1 MITKEVSRSSGKE
14 QKPPPK
20 HTLMPLH
27 KKQRLAEMASAKKGG
42 KKRREKS
49 LKSATLIFNSLKMFN
64 RIYFMPVGG
73 KDRKSNRTLF

>member
-27 KKQRLAEMASAKKGG
+27 KKQRLAEMASAKNEGERKKG
-42 KKRREKS
+42 KKFK
-49 LKSATLIFNSLKMFN
+49 ICH
-64 RIYFMPVGG
+64 
-73 KDRKSNRTLF
+73 SNF